1 MMLLNMFAI
10 TSSSL
15 RKTPTRV
22 KDGSSAPAHSEESEW
37 RRERA
42 SVQHQDCP
50 LSKSEAP
57 RSHALAVANLSVEA
71 SDAETKLCVTYA
83 RTVDSR
89 DLEAWI
95 MGEVIVKYKVN
106 LDEDG
111 QGRIDGIVGDLTGLP
126 PESGAVQHVEKK
138 PLAFGMMFIEV
149 QVVLGEGE
157 GIVDEFE
164 ERVRAI
170 NPLVGQIEALE
181 MGRL

>member
-1 MMLLNMFAI
+1 
-10 TSSSL
+10 
-15 RKTPTRV
+15 
-22 KDGSSAPAHSEESEW
+22 
-37 RRERA
+37 
-42 SVQHQDCP
+42 
-50 LSKSEAP
+50 
-57 RSHALAVANLSVEA
+57 VANLSVEA

-138 PLAFGMMFIEV
+138 PLAFGMMFVEV
-149 QVVLGEGE
+149 QVVIQDGEGHL
-157 GIVDEFE
+157 DRFE
-164 ERVRAI
+164 EAVM
-170 NPLVGQIEALE
+170 ALSGVSNLE
-181 MGRL
+181 TLELGRL